1 MKTKPTMWLILGLLA
16 LGLNETHAQAP
27 NEQELRMREAL
38 TSPERSDANKS
49 RDEGRKPI
57 QVIQF
62 LGIKSGDTVVD
73 VIAGGLWYTEV
84 LSAAVGP
91 QGKVYSQNGAFMT
104 ERPGFLEEE
113 TMLDE
118 RLGNVQ
124 PIHGDLPDGIAG
136 QADAAITALNF
147 HDVYNREGELG
158 AEKFLA
164 GVFESLKPGG
174 VFGLIDHV
182 GVEGQDNAQL
192 HRVRIDIA
200 RAALEQA
207 GFVVEAESDL
217 LRNPEDS
224 HTQGIRESGLR
235 WHTDRMLFRA
245 RKPNQAE

>member
-1 MKTKPTMWLILGLLA
+1 MKTKPTAWLMLGLLV
-16 LGLNETHAQAP
+16 LGLNATHVQAQ

-38 TSPERSDANKS
+38 ASPERSDENKS
-49 RDEGRKPI
+49 RDEGRRPM

-62 LGIKSGDTVVD
+62 LGIKTGDTVVD

-91 QGKVYSQNGAFMT
+91 EGKVWSQNGPFMV
-104 ERPGFLEEE
+104 ERPGFLEME
-113 TMLDE
+113 TALDE

-147 HDVYNREGELG
+147 HDVYNREGEAG
-158 AEKFLA
+158 ADRFLA
-164 GVFESLKPGG
+164 GVYASLKPGG

-182 GVEGQDNAQL
+182 GVDGQDNAQL
-192 HRVRIDIA
+192 HRVGINVA
-200 RAALEQA
+200 RAALERA
-207 GFVVEAESDL
+207 GFVIEAESDL
-217 LRNPEDS
+217 LRNPQDS

-245 RKPNQAE
+245 RKPN